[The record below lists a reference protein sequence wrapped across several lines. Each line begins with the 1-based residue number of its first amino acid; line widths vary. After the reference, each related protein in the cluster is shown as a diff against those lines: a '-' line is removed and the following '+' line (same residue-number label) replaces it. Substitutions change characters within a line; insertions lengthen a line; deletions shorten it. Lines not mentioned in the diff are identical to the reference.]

1 MQGVLIRWES
11 MGRGDGTLVS
21 KLYILILSVLTSL
34 FPVKGFLYLHSLLT
48 LDTQKAICKEALGT
62 HGHTQM

>member
-1 MQGVLIRWES
+1 MQGVLTRWKS

-21 KLYILILSVLTSL
+21 MLYVLILSVLTGL
-34 FPVKGFLYLHSLLT
+34 FPVRGFLYLHSLLT
-48 LDTQKAICKEALGT
+48 LDTQKAICKVTLGT